1 METNSSHTTNMHVS
15 IAAFDLFRQNSI
27 TLALIDAIK
36 NFNRINDTKIVI
48 EINVKDDNNQY
59 IKVSLCKD

>member
-1 METNSSHTTNMHVS
+1 MHVS
-15 IAAFDLFRQNSI
+15 MAAFDLFRQNSI

-48 EINVKDDNNQY
+48 EINVNDDNNQY
-59 IKVSLCKD
+59 IKVSLYKD

>member
-1 METNSSHTTNMHVS
+1 METNQSHTTSMHVS
-15 IAAFDLFRQNSI
+15 RAAFDLFRQNSI

-48 EINVKDDNNQY
+48 EINVNDDNNQY
-59 IKVSLCKD
+59 IKVSLYKD